1 MDKSA
6 TPLSVEFLRG
16 SGPSVTEP
24 KLRVST
30 NPGPTRNIR
39 GIEANT
45 NVDHGETFTYS
56 DVNPVTYAPGFV
68 CDHFMVYDGD
78 DDQGGM
84 DAE

>member
-1 MDKSA
+1 MDKSS
-6 TPLSVEFLRG
+6 TPLSEEFLRG
-16 SGPSVTEP
+16 AGPSVIEP

-30 NPGPTRNIR
+30 NPGPTPNIR

-45 NVDHGETFTYS
+45 NVDHGVPFTYS

-68 CDHFMVYDGD
+68 VDHYMTYDGD
-78 DDQGGM
+78 DDRGGM